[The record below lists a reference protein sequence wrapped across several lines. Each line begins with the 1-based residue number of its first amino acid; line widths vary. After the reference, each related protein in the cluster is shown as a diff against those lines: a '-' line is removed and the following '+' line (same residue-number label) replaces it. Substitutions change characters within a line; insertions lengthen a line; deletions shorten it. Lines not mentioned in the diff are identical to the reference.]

1 MAKIAESTLQQ
12 IKARLSISEV
22 VSDYVTLS
30 SRGGRLWGL
39 CPFHEERTPSFS
51 VVDQEGFYYC
61 FSCKKGGSIFD
72 FIMETEKVPFHEA
85 VKMLAQRAGV
95 ELEEETPAQRAQRD
109 LSENLYELYGRIAG
123 SFHYL
128 LKTGSSGSYAR
139 SYLKKRNVAQPMWDT
154 FLLGYA
160 PSDGAWLHQFL
171 KKQHYSDEL
180 LAQSGLFSQ
189 KNPTYP
195 LFVDRLIFPIR
206 NWQGKVVA
214 FGGRDLSNTSKAKYI
229 NTPETVIYSKKHN
242 LFGLYESLD
251 TIKQERKAI
260 LCEGNFDVVAL
271 HQAGFTNAMAPL
283 GTSFTPEQGRLLR
296 RYCDTVEILF
306 DNDRAGREATAKALL
321 IAQDLGMVNKV
332 LALTNANDPSEL
344 IEQGSEEALRQ
355 QLSSSLDGFRFLLNA
370 QLHSHDTSTAK
381 GKARAFHQLK
391 PYLRATHSEIER
403 QELIK
408 TLSDLLDIDEA
419 SMHEEYAKEQTP
431 KNVVPKREA
440 QPVVPLNPAAI
451 SLDYYLMLTVANN
464 PELYLKTR
472 ASIGFESLNDPKAHE
487 LYEAL
492 EQAAREDALTG
503 SEYLLQLLESDQVK
517 SDLSSSFGLAEFRN
531 EPQKILKESLLRIRL
546 RSWEKKRQS
555 NKRLLDITQLEGNDS
570 RTIEEL
576 LKERVEIEEEIARI
590 KQELKEETG
599 RMASAL
605 LLL

>member
-12 IKARLSISEV
+12 IKARLPIGEV

-72 FIMETEKVPFHEA
+72 FIMEMEKVPFHEA
-85 VKMLAQRAGV
+85 VKMLARRAGV

-128 LKTGSSGSYAR
+128 LKSAKAGAHAR
-139 SYLKKRNVAQPMWDT
+139 AYLEKRNVARPMWDA

-160 PSDGAWLHQFL
+160 PRDGAWLHRFL
-171 KKQHYSDEL
+171 KKRHYSDEL
-180 LAQSGLFSQ
+180 LAQSGLFSR

-206 NWQGKVVA
+206 DWQGKVVA
-214 FGGRDLSNTSKAKYI
+214 FGGRDLSDTSKAKYI
-229 NTPETVIYSKKHN
+229 NTPETAIYSKKHN
-242 LFGLYESLD
+242 LFGIYESLE
-251 TIKQERKAI
+251 TIRQERKAI

-306 DNDRAGREATAKALL
+306 DNDRAGKEATAKALL
-321 IAQDLGMVNKV
+321 ILQDLGMVNRV
-332 LALTNANDPSEL
+332 LTLTDANDPSEL
-344 IEQGSEEALRQ
+344 IERGSEEALKQ
-355 QLSSSLDGFRFLLNA
+355 QLSSSLDGFRFLLNSRI
-370 QLHSHDTSTAK
+370 QSTDTSTAK
-381 GKARAFHQLK
+381 GKARAFGQLK

-403 QELIK
+403 QELIRI
-408 TLSDLLDIDEA
+408 LSELLDIDEA
-419 SMHEEYAKEQTP
+419 AVYEEYGKEQTP
-431 KNVVPKREA
+431 KKMVSGSEA
-440 QPVVPLNPAAI
+440 QALVPLNPAAI
-451 SLDYYLMLTVANN
+451 SPDYYLMLTVANN
-464 PELYLKTR
+464 RELYLKTR
-472 ASIGFESLNDPKAHE
+472 SSIGFDRLDDPKALE

-492 EQAAREDALTG
+492 EQAARDDALSS
-503 SEYLLQLLESDQVK
+503 SEYLLQLIESEQVK
-517 SDLSSSFGLAEFRN
+517 NDLTSSFALEEFRH
-531 EPQKILKESLLRIRL
+531 EPKKILDEGLLRIRL
-546 RSWEKKRQS
+546 RSWEKKRQA
-555 NKRLLDITQLEGNDS
+555 NKRLLDITQLEESDGPA
-570 RTIEEL
+570 IEEL
-576 LKERVEIEEEIARI
+576 LKERLEIEEEIARI
-590 KQELKEETG
+590 KRKLT
-599 RMASAL
+599 
-605 LLL
+605 

>member
-61 FSCKKGGSIFD
+61 FSCKKGGSVFD
-72 FIMETEKVPFHEA
+72 FIMEMEKVPFHEA
-85 VKMLAQRAGV
+85 VKMLAQRTGV

-123 SFHYL
+123 SFAYL
-128 LKTGSSGSYAR
+128 LKSGSSGSYAR
-139 SYLKKRNVAQPMWDT
+139 SYLKKRNVAVPMWDT

-160 PSDGAWLHQFL
+160 PRDGSWLYQFL

-283 GTSFTPEQGRLLR
+283 GTSFTPEQGKLLH

-306 DNDRAGREATAKALL
+306 DNDRAGQEATAKALL
-321 IAQDLGMVNKV
+321 IAQDLGMVNRV
-332 LALTNANDPSEL
+332 LALTSANDPSEL
-344 IEQGSEEALRQ
+344 IERGSEEALRKE
-355 QLSSSLDGFRFLLNA
+355 LSSSLDGFRFLLNA
-370 QLHSHDTSTAK
+370 QLHSHDASTAK
-381 GKARAFHQLK
+381 GKARVFNRLK
-391 PYLRATHSEIER
+391 PYLRVTHSEIER

-419 SMHEEYAKEQTP
+419 SIHEEYSKEQAP
-431 KNVVPKREA
+431 KKPAVEQDV
-440 QPVVPLNPAAI
+440 QPITPLNPASI
-451 SLDYYLMLTVANN
+451 SPDYYLMLTVANN
-464 PELYLKTR
+464 RELYLKTR
-472 ASIGFESLNDPKAHE
+472 TSIGFESLNDPKAHE

-492 EQAAREDALTG
+492 EQAAREDSLAS
-503 SEYLLQLLESDQVK
+503 SEYLLQLLDSEQVK

-531 EPQKILKESLLRIRL
+531 EPHKILNEGLLRIRL

-570 RTIEEL
+570 EAIEEL
-576 LKERVEIEEEIARI
+576 LKERLEIEEEIARI
-590 KQELKEETG
+590 KQELE
-599 RMASAL
+599 
-605 LLL
+605 

>member
-492 EQAAREDALTG
+492 EQAAREDALAG

-570 RTIEEL
+570 RTVEEL
-576 LKERVEIEEEIARI
+576 LEERVEIEEEIARI

>member
-590 KQELKEETG
+590 KQELK
-599 RMASAL
+599 
-605 LLL
+605 

>member
-283 GTSFTPEQGRLLR
+283 GTSFTPEQGKLLR

-517 SDLSSSFGLAEFRN
+517 SDLSSSFGLAEF
-531 EPQKILKESLLRIRL
+531 
-546 RSWEKKRQS
+546 
-555 NKRLLDITQLEGNDS
+555 
-570 RTIEEL
+570 
-576 LKERVEIEEEIARI
+576 
-590 KQELKEETG
+590 
-599 RMASAL
+599 
-605 LLL
+605 

>member
-492 EQAAREDALTG
+492 EQAAREDALAG

-576 LKERVEIEEEIARI
+576 LEERVEIEEEIARI

>member
-160 PSDGAWLHQFL
+160 PSDGSWLHQFL

-492 EQAAREDALTG
+492 EQAAREDALAG

-576 LKERVEIEEEIARI
+576 LEERVEIEEEIARI

>member
-1 MAKIAESTLQQ
+1 M
-12 IKARLSISEV
+12 
-22 VSDYVTLS
+22 
-30 SRGGRLWGL
+30 

-492 EQAAREDALTG
+492 EQAAREDALAG

-576 LKERVEIEEEIARI
+576 LEERVEIEEEIARI

>member
-61 FSCKKGGSIFD
+61 FSCKKGGSVFD
-72 FIMETEKVPFHEA
+72 FIMEMEKVPFHEA

-95 ELEEETPAQRAQRD
+95 ELEEETPGQRAQRD
-109 LSENLYELYGRIAG
+109 LSENLYELYGRIAV
-123 SFHYL
+123 SFAYL
-128 LKTGSSGSYAR
+128 LKSESIGAHAR
-139 SYLKKRNVAQPMWDT
+139 SYLQRRNVAQPMWET

-160 PSDGAWLHQFL
+160 PRDGSWLHQFL

-206 NWQGKVVA
+206 NWQGRVVA

-283 GTSFTPEQGRLLR
+283 GTSFTPEQGKLLR

-306 DNDRAGREATAKALL
+306 DNDRAGQEATAKALL
-321 IAQDLGMVNKV
+321 IAQDLGMVNRV
-332 LALTNANDPSEL
+332 LSLAAANDPSEL
-344 IEQGSEEALRQ
+344 IEQGSEEALRE

-370 QLHSHDTSTAK
+370 QLKNYDTSTAK
-381 GKARAFHQLK
+381 GKARAFNQLK

-419 SMHEEYAKEQTP
+419 SMHEEYSKDQTP
-431 KNVVPKREA
+431 KQGAVGREA
-440 QPVVPLNPAAI
+440 QPIVPLSPATI
-451 SLDYYLMLTVANN
+451 SPDYYLMLTVANN
-464 PELYLKTR
+464 RELYLKTR
-472 ASIGFESLNDPKAHE
+472 TSIGFERLDDPKAHE

-492 EQAAREDALTG
+492 EQAAREDSLASG
-503 SEYLLQLLESDQVK
+503 EYLLQLLESEQVK
-517 SDLSSSFGLAEFRN
+517 SDLASSFGLAEFRN
-531 EPQKILKESLLRIRL
+531 EPQKIVREGLLRIRL
-546 RSWEKKRQS
+546 RSGEKKRQS
-555 NKRLLDITQLEGNDS
+555 NKRLLDIAQLEGNDS

-576 LKERVEIEEEIARI
+576 LKERLEIEEEIARI
-590 KQELKEETG
+590 KQELE
-599 RMASAL
+599 
-605 LLL
+605 

>member
-12 IKARLSISEV
+12 IKARLPIGEV

-72 FIMETEKVPFHEA
+72 FIMEMEKVSFHEA
-85 VKMLAQRAGV
+85 VKMLARRAGV

-128 LKTGSSGSYAR
+128 LKSAKAGAHAR
-139 SYLKKRNVAQPMWDT
+139 AYLEKRNVARPMWDA

-160 PSDGAWLHQFL
+160 PRDGAWLHRFL
-171 KKQHYSDEL
+171 KKRHYSDEL
-180 LAQSGLFSQ
+180 LAQSGLFSR

-206 NWQGKVVA
+206 DWQGKVVA
-214 FGGRDLSNTSKAKYI
+214 FGGRDLSDTSKAKYI
-229 NTPETVIYSKKHN
+229 NTPETAIYSKKHN
-242 LFGLYESLD
+242 LFGIYESLE
-251 TIKQERKAI
+251 TIRQERKAI

-306 DNDRAGREATAKALL
+306 DNDRAGKEATAKALL
-321 IAQDLGMVNKV
+321 ILQDLGMVNRV
-332 LALTNANDPSEL
+332 LTLTDANDPSEL
-344 IEQGSEEALRQ
+344 IERGSEEALKQ
-355 QLSSSLDGFRFLLNA
+355 QLSSSLDGFRFLLNSRI
-370 QLHSHDTSTAK
+370 QSTDTSTAK
-381 GKARAFHQLK
+381 GKARAFGQLK

-403 QELIK
+403 QELIRI
-408 TLSDLLDIDEA
+408 LSELLDIDEA
-419 SMHEEYAKEQTP
+419 AVYEEYGKEQTP
-431 KNVVPKREA
+431 KKMVSGSEA
-440 QPVVPLNPAAI
+440 QALVPLNPAAI
-451 SLDYYLMLTVANN
+451 SPDYYLMLTVANN
-464 PELYLKTR
+464 RELYLKTR
-472 ASIGFESLNDPKAHE
+472 SSIGFDRLDDPKALE

-492 EQAAREDALTG
+492 EQAARDDALSS
-503 SEYLLQLLESDQVK
+503 SEYLLQLIESEQVK
-517 SDLSSSFGLAEFRN
+517 NDLTSSFALEEFRH
-531 EPQKILKESLLRIRL
+531 EPKKILDEGLLRIRL
-546 RSWEKKRQS
+546 RSWEKKRQA
-555 NKRLLDITQLEGNDS
+555 NKRLLDITQLEESDGPA
-570 RTIEEL
+570 IEEL
-576 LKERVEIEEEIARI
+576 LKERLEIEEEIARI
-590 KQELKEETG
+590 KRKLT
-599 RMASAL
+599 
-605 LLL
+605 